1 MIIIKFLIGLL
12 LGWIA
17 GSIAIIVLI
26 VLRFGIP
33 ECNFWI
39 KNGQEVE
46 ASKLLRKRYSYSLI
60 IWLPIIS
67 LMTFLCYRFLNE
79 GFYGYVISW
88 AFMILV
94 GFSSTGRTQNNL
106 IEFNNSLN
114 NCKDIVNK
122 K

>member
-1 MIIIKFLIGLL
+1 MIIKCLIGLI

-17 GSIAIIVLI
+17 GSIAIVVLT

-33 ECNFWI
+33 MCNSLI
-39 KNGQEVE
+39 KNKEEIE
-46 ASKLLRKRYSYSLI
+46 ASKLLRKKYF
-60 IWLPIIS
+60 IS
-67 LMTFLCYRFLNE
+67 LLIWFPVLLLITFLCYKFLDE
-79 GFYGYVISW
+79 GFYGYAISW
-88 AFMILV
+88 AFMILI
-94 GFSSTGRTQNNL
+94 GFGSTGRTENNL

>member
-17 GSIAIIVLI
+17 GSIAITVLI

-39 KNGQEVE
+39 KNGQEIE
-46 ASKLLRKRYSYSLI
+46 ASKLLRKRYLSTLT
-60 IWLPIIS
+60 IWIPII
-67 LMTFLCYRFLNE
+67 LLITFLCYKFLDE
-79 GFYGYVISW
+79 GFYGYAISW
-88 AFMILV
+88 AFMILI
-94 GFSSTGRTQNNL
+94 GFGSTGRTENNL